1 MKLET
6 ALSVYKENLYRLVD
20 KTNLEI
26 REACVLSSLIAQ
38 DYFEALGF
46 DTKLVEVVLCVQK
59 LNEAKHLE
67 RMIQVGNPLD
77 SRQPGRWNGH
87 LVLQVGEHI
96 IDSTMGQASRPQH
109 DIELPD
115 LFDFAIRH
123 DCQQELIDLIDN
135 KPTIVDFDNK
145 CLASFV
151 ADNERVMIS
160 YFEVNTTGGY
170 VGAKDTLPSRR
181 SKIVDKLLLIARR

>member
-1 MKLET
+1 
-6 ALSVYKENLYRLVD
+6 
-20 KTNLEI
+20 
-26 REACVLSSLIAQ
+26 
-38 DYFEALGF
+38 
-46 DTKLVEVVLCVQK
+46 
-59 LNEAKHLE
+59 
-67 RMIQVGNPLD
+67 
-77 SRQPGRWNGH
+77 
-87 LVLQVGEHI
+87 
-96 IDSTMGQASRPQH
+96 MGQASRPQH

-181 SKIVDKLLLIARR
+181 SKIVDKLLLIARS